1 MTEKIV
7 ITIDSELEEIVP
19 LFLENRKN
27 DIKVIENS
35 LKEKDFNTI
44 KRLGHSMKGTGGGY
58 GFDRVTEI
66 GAAIEEAAKNQNSS
80 EIQQQIDTLKDYLE
94 RIEIIFE

>member
-1 MTEKIV
+1 
-7 ITIDSELEEIVP
+7 
-19 LFLENRKN
+19 
-27 DIKVIENS
+27 
-35 LKEKDFNTI
+35 
-44 KRLGHSMKGTGGGY
+44 MKGTGGGY